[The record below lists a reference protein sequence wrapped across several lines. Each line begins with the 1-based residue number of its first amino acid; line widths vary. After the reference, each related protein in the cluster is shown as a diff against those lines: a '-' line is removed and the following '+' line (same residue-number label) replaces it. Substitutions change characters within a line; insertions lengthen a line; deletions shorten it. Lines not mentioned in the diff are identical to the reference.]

1 MAFKFQKAEILTKKV
16 KVTLSL
22 ELLESTLTYEEIEQR
37 LEIAIRCDR
46 LPGMSSLVVDL
57 MRTSGSRLWD
67 NAQIK
72 VESIDDNQTSLQT
85 QPKS

>member
-1 MAFKFQKAEILTKKV
+1 MPFKFERREILTKKV
-16 KVTLSL
+16 KITLSL
-22 ELLESTLTYEEIEQR
+22 ELLQSTLTYEEIEQR

-57 MRTSGSRLWD
+57 MRTSNSSLWD

-72 VESIDDNQTSLQT
+72 VEEI
-85 QPKS
+85 KE